1 MSGPVK
7 IIVTLAAVLALSVVH
22 PALAQQRFHPS
33 DPLLED
39 NDRLIDVTEEP
50 GEIELSDLYDR
61 VSHIFHIFGEPPFPA
76 FVEAQNVNTVD
87 EVPESSWFTNRH
99 GARRLSIDELVT
111 ASNVDGPPN
120 PDETWT
126 IVAGKSQGITPGF
139 TIIDGRGDRYIIKFD
154 PVGIPELSTAAE
166 VIGTKI
172 FWALGYHVPQNYV
185 VLFHPDNFAI
195 QEGTMV
201 EDTWGDRVLLTAFRV
216 RRMIRRVPRDDAGR
230 IRVIASKYIEGT
242 PIGPFR
248 YYGTRSDD
256 ANDVIPHEH
265 RRELRGLRLFAAWT
279 NHDDTRAQNTQASW
293 VAADGQHHIRHWL
306 IDFGSTFGSGSV
318 DLQLPNL
325 SFHYWLPL
333 DQVKKN
339 ALGFGLHTPYYRKV
353 KWPNFPK
360 FEGVGRWESAHFD
373 PLAWR
378 NDYPNPAFVRMTPRD
393 AFWAAKILMRF
404 TREELQA
411 IVDTAEFVDADQARY
426 FLDVL
431 VERQQKAG
439 AFGINALN
447 PLDRFT
453 VTSGLLEFENLS
465 ERYRFVRPDSTS
477 YGIAWSLYDN
487 AAASVRQALGSPE
500 SHSATQSRL
509 PEPEGSLG
517 DGRLL
522 LMAEITSTHPDHP
535 IWEQPV
541 RVYLRSTG
549 SSYEVV
555 GIERDSP
562 RAYVPMQ

>member
-1 MSGPVK
+1 MSAHLK
-7 IIVTLAAVLALSVVH
+7 IIVTLAAVLALCVAR
-22 PALAQQRFHPS
+22 PALAQRFHPS

-39 NDRLIDVTEEP
+39 DDRLIDVTEEP

-61 VSHIFHIFGEPPFPA
+61 MSHIFHLYGEPPFPE
-76 FVEAQNVNTVD
+76 FLEAQNVNTLD

-99 GARRLSIDELVT
+99 GATRLSIDELVT
-111 ASNVDGPPN
+111 ASNLDGAPN
-120 PDETWT
+120 PNETWT
-126 IVAGKSQGITPGF
+126 IIAGKSQGITPGF
-139 TIIDGRGDRYIIKFD
+139 TIVDSRGDRYVIKFD

-166 VIGTKI
+166 AIGTKI

-185 VLFHPDNFAI
+185 VQFHPDNFSI
-195 QEGTMV
+195 EEGTMV
-201 EDTWGDRVLLTAFRV
+201 EDTWGDRVPLTEFRV
-216 RRMIRRVPRDDAGR
+216 RRMIRRVPKDDTGR
-230 IRVIASKYIEGT
+230 MRVIASKYIEGL

-248 YYGTRSDD
+248 YHGTRSDD
-256 ANDVIPHEH
+256 PNDVIPHEH

-293 VAADGQHHIRHWL
+293 VAADGTHHIRHWL

-339 ALGFGLHTPYYRKV
+339 ALGFGFHTPAYRKV
-353 KWPNFPK
+353 DWPNFPK
-360 FEGVGRWESAHFD
+360 FEGVGRWESDAFD

-411 IVDTAEFVDADQARY
+411 IVETADFVDSDQSDY

-431 VERQQKAG
+431 VARQQKTG
-439 AFGINALN
+439 AFGINAVN
-447 PLDRFT
+447 PLDGFA
-453 VTSGLLEFENLS
+453 VTDDRLTFDNLS
-465 ERYRFVRPDSTS
+465 ERYGFVEPASTS
-477 YGIAWSLYDN
+477 YDVAWSLYDN
-487 AAASVRQALGSPE
+487 AGGRVVQSLGDPVTHGTTGAS
-500 SHSATQSRL
+500 L
-509 PEPEGSLG
+509 PEPDRYLDDRE
-517 DGRLL
+517 RL
-522 LMAEITSTHPDHP
+522 LMAEITSMHPDHP
-535 IWEQPV
+535 VWAHPI

-549 SSYEVV
+549 SRYDVV
-555 GIERDSP
+555 GIERESP
-562 RAYVPMQ
+562 QSYIPMQ